1 MQVGLPPGQ
10 RTVIS
15 ALQNIKEPREECFVM
30 QSHSPWTDARVQH
43 SHRRDM
49 AAVGVAEAVGRGAT
63 EIFIND
69 AIYSFHLAPNT
80 RSG

>member
-1 MQVGLPPGQ
+1 
-10 RTVIS
+10 
-15 ALQNIKEPREECFVM
+15 M

-63 EIFIND
+63 EIFINH
-69 AIYSFHLAPNT
+69 AIYSFCLAPNT